1 MIESGQNA
9 RGHAWFRTTAAPRGA
24 LSLDIERHAT
34 CYPSQLMAVPS
45 GGFPIVLTAPLT
57 ESVDHAGFFIQMSLA
72 SIPEWMEWVINKKY
86 PAWRDVPTTAEGQA
100 ATAPAGL
107 RVLEAV
113 LVREFGRDAVGICY
127 PEQLPHFI
135 GDATRVVA
143 VSTHNPLGTTFA
155 AGVYASIFGS
165 SREPLNAIYARRMF
179 TTILAARKQ
188 YRFSIILGGSGAW
201 QIDETGTSAELGIDT
216 VVSGRAESPEV
227 IALFRRAL
235 ARQPLPTRV
244 EAHHPSDETQLTVPE
259 TRTSFGVIEM
269 TTGCGRRC
277 AFCQP
282 DLNPR
287 ISVPK
292 SAILKAVAGNVSAGN
307 RQVSLATEDM
317 FIWRT
322 DEAGLPFFVPNR
334 TELLDLY
341 RSIVEYPGVEHVTL
355 SHATIAPALVD
366 PNLVAELSALLLDRS
381 PIQLRRISTHPEGR
395 ALAPLIGIE
404 TGSVRVARQIMAGK
418 ALPFDIAD
426 WPHIVLNGLEVLN
439 RNNWFPVCTLIV
451 GSPGETDEDSQ
462 ATLDLLDEVER
473 RGLYA
478 MWVPSIFTPLV
489 RTRMEHSD
497 GIRETQ
503 HLSKLQW
510 QVIMKAW
517 AVASR
522 IGLQTTWG
530 KLSFGIGALM
540 VWAARL
546 RRLNGPNFTWP
557 VVQFSGVVPER
568 LLERAGVLYRPRPL
582 PRRTREDLLAT
593 IRPAW
598 REAIDSARSMT
609 RLGGRLT
616 VLSTDTVFHR
626 GNFFAG

>member
-1 MIESGQNA
+1 MTDG
-9 RGHAWFRTTAAPRGA
+9 RG
-24 LSLDIERHAT
+24 
-34 CYPSQLMAVPS
+34 V
-45 GGFPIVLTAPLT
+45 PIVLTAPLT
-57 ESVDHAGFFIQMSLA
+57 ESIDHAGFFIQMSLA
-72 SIPEWMEWVINKKY
+72 SIPEWMEWVIDKKY
-86 PAWRDVPTTAEGQA
+86 PAWRNVPTTPAGLA
-100 ATAPAGL
+100 GTAPAGL

-113 LVREFGRDAVGICY
+113 LSREFGADNVAVAY
-127 PEQLPHFI
+127 PDQLPNVI
-135 GDATRVVA
+135 GEDTRIVA

-179 TTILAARKQ
+179 STIRTAREKH
-188 YRFSIILGGSGAW
+188 RFSVILGGSGAW
-201 QIDETGTSAELGIDT
+201 QIEETDSHAEFGIDT
-216 VVSGRAESPEV
+216 VVSGRAESRDV
-227 IALFRRAL
+227 IDLFRRAL
-235 ARQPLPTRV
+235 AGEPLPQKV
-244 EAHHPSDETQLTVPE
+244 EADHPHDAAQLLVPE

-292 SAILKAVAGNVSAGN
+292 SEIMKAVAANVAAGN

-317 FIWRT
+317 FVWRT

-341 RSIVEYPGVEHVTL
+341 RSIVEYPGVEQVTL

-366 PNLVAELSALLLDRS
+366 PDLIAELSALLLDHS
-381 PIQLRRISTHPEGR
+381 PIRLKSVSTHPDGR

-404 TGSVRVARQIMAGK
+404 TGSVRIARKIMAGK
-418 ALPFDIAD
+418 ALPFDIKD

-451 GSPGETDEDSQ
+451 GSPGETDEDSH
-462 ATLDLLDEVER
+462 ATLDLLYEAER
-473 RGLYA
+473 RGLHC

-489 RTRMEHSD
+489 RTRMEN
-497 GIRETQ
+497 GEGVRETQ
-503 HLSKLQW
+503 HLTRLQW

-517 AVASR
+517 QVASR

-530 KLSFGIGALM
+530 KVSFGVGALIT
-540 VWAARL
+540 WALRL
-546 RRLNGPNFTWP
+546 RRVNGPNFTWP
-557 VVQFSGVVPER
+557 LMQFSGVVPER
-568 LLERAGVLYRPRPL
+568 WLERTGKVYRGRPL
-582 PRRTREDLLAT
+582 PRRTREELLVG
-593 IRPAW
+593 IRPDW
-598 REAIDSARSMT
+598 QEAIARARAGASARS
-609 RLGGRLT
+609 RLLVVRT
-616 VLSTDTVFHR
+616 
-626 GNFFAG
+626 

>member
-1 MIESGQNA
+1 MSNRPG
-9 RGHAWFRTTAAPRGA
+9 
-24 LSLDIERHAT
+24 
-34 CYPSQLMAVPS
+34 V
-45 GGFPIVLTAPLT
+45 PIVLTAPLT
-57 ESVDHAGFFIQMSLA
+57 ESIDHAGFFIQMSLA
-72 SIPEWMEWVINKKY
+72 SIPEWMEWVIDKKY
-86 PAWRDVPTTAEGQA
+86 PAWRNVPTTADGRA
-100 ATAPAGL
+100 GTAPAGL

-113 LVREFGRDAVGICY
+113 LMREFGADRVVVCY
-127 PEQLPHFI
+127 PDQLPQFI
-135 GDATRVVA
+135 GRSTRVVA

-165 SREPLNAIYARRMF
+165 SREPINALYARRMF
-179 TTILAARKQ
+179 DVIRTCRSEHP
-188 YRFSIILGGSGAW
+188 FSIVLGGSGAW
-201 QIDETGTSAELGIDT
+201 QIEETGTASEFGIDT
-216 VVSGRAESPEV
+216 IVTGRAESRDV
-227 IALFRRAL
+227 IDLFRRAL
-235 ARQPLPTRV
+235 DGEALPPRID
-244 EAHHPSDETQLTVPE
+244 AHHPHDPAQLVVPE

-292 SAILKAVAGNVSAGN
+292 HEIMKAVAANVAAGN

-317 FIWRT
+317 FVWRT

-341 RSIVEYPGVEHVTL
+341 RSMVEHPGVEQVTL

-366 PNLVAELSALLLDRS
+366 PDLIAELSGLLLDRS
-381 PIQLRRISTHPEGR
+381 PIRLKSVSTHPEGR

-404 TGSVRVARQIMAGK
+404 TGSVRIAQQIMAGK
-418 ALPFDIAD
+418 ALPFAIQD
-426 WPHIVLNGLEVLN
+426 WPHIVLNGLEILN

-451 GSPGETDEDSQ
+451 GSPGETDDDSR
-462 ATLDLLDEVER
+462 ATLDLLYEAER
-473 RGLYA
+473 RGLHC

-489 RTRMEHSD
+489 RTRMAGGE

-530 KLSFGIGALM
+530 KLSFGLGALV

-546 RRLNGPNFTWP
+546 RRVNGPNFTWP
-557 VVQFSGVVPER
+557 LVQFSGMVPER
-568 LLERAGVLYRPRPL
+568 WLEGAGAIYHGRPL
-582 PRRTREDLLAT
+582 PRRTRDDLLAT
-593 IRPAW
+593 VRPDW
-598 REAIDSARSMT
+598 RQAVAAARAGGPSPRPH
-609 RLGGRLT
+609 RLRM
-616 VLSTDTVFHR
+616 VVH
-626 GNFFAG
+626 